1 MFATTATGRRDM
13 AQESTITPSTKIPLG
28 MAWTFLGVMVGGVAM
43 ATAVHVEVGHQGVA
57 IQEMRHEIKDM
68 HELMLSI
75 DRRVHDL
82 EMGVVAKK

>member
-1 MFATTATGRRDM
+1 M
-13 AQESTITPSTKIPLG
+13 AQETTITPSTKIPLG